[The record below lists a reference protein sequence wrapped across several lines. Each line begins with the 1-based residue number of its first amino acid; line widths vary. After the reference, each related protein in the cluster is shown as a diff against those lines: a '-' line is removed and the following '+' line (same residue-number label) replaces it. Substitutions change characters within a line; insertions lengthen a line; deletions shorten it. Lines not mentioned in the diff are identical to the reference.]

1 MNEIKADVLKIPR
14 KWNKTLARA
23 VKKKT
28 HQLTISQEYI
38 GMNIIATARH

>member
-23 VKKKT
+23 VKKKKK
-28 HQLTISQEYI
+28 LTS
-38 GMNIIATARH
+38 

>member
-23 VKKKT
+23 VKKT
-28 HQLTISQEYI
+28 SPVN
-38 GMNIIATARH
+38 NIRNI